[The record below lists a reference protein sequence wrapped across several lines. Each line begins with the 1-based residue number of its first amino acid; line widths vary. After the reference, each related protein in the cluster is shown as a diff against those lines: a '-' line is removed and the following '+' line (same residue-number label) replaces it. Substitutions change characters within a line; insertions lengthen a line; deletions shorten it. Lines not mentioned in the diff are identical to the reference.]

1 MLSLILLEKGINC
14 YLIWSTDYIAN
25 EVTLFKRAMCLVQF
39 NRLVLAL
46 WG

>member
-1 MLSLILLEKGINC
+1 MLSLILLEKAIN
-14 YLIWSTDYIAN
+14 LIWSTDYIAN